1 MATREQRLS
10 EFDSGEAPADGAP
23 REILCEDHV
32 GTYAPP
38 FLAVFKDDRWHNA
51 RTMQALDVTVV
62 GWRTPR
68 PHQPMRTPPLPA

>member
-1 MATREQRLS
+1 MATREQRIA
-10 EFDSGEAPADGAP
+10 EFDSGEAPTDGEP

-38 FLAVFKDDRWHNA
+38 FLAVFTDSCWRNA
-51 RTMQALDVTVV
+51 RTLEPLDATVV

-68 PHQPMRTPPLPA
+68 PYQPTRTPPLPA

>member
-1 MATREQRLS
+1 MATREQRLA

-32 GTYAPP
+32 GTYTPP
-38 FLAVFKDDRWHNA
+38 FLAVFKDARWCNA
-51 RTMQALDVTVV
+51 RTMEPLDAAVI

-68 PHQPMRTPPLPA
+68 PHHPIRTPPLPA